1 MKVQLRRKNML
12 IEFKCNSF
20 SMGFF
25 DGLAFVEPFQNN
37 FNDFN
42 GIYLVQF
49 QDRDEKLNR
58 FYETLQR

>member
-1 MKVQLRRKNML
+1 
-12 IEFKCNSF
+12 
-20 SMGFF
+20 MGFF

-58 FYETLQR
+58 FYETLHR